1 MKKGEVVKIIIFS
14 VVRPAE
20 RWKLKTRRNER
31 WKSTKLCVW
40 MRRFKENED
49 EQHAR
54 SQGGKKDRNVIRS
67 ADKGLEK
74 DR

>member
-1 MKKGEVVKIIIFS
+1 
-14 VVRPAE
+14 
-20 RWKLKTRRNER
+20 
-31 WKSTKLCVW
+31 